1 MKLAKNK
8 DADPFIKIYHEGRY
22 RGARL
27 VFPWEP
33 VRPPYKDTAGA
44 FVDYVFS
51 YLDSELSIFPV
62 RWGGAEPLVENWREY
77 MDRLPRWSEVSSWLE
92 LYGRF
97 NIGLALG
104 GTSRAVAIMF
114 REKDS
119 MMQWFWGLGREEQV
133 MIGLYGVVVYT
144 DKWSYVLLRPPD
156 PGLIPRRNFYSKKL
170 HAKVLGEKS
179 HIFLPPS
186 WINKLQLVLWDE
198 EVCLKRTVLLREIP
212 TEVFSRILAS
222 LGVTVSGN

>member
-8 DADPFIKIYHEGRY
+8 DADPVIKIYRERRH

-33 VRPPYKDTAGA
+33 VRPPYKDTAGG

-77 MDRLPRWSEVSSWLE
+77 MDRLPRWNEVSSWLE

-104 GTSRAVAIMF
+104 ETSRAVAIVF

-119 MMQWFWGLGREEQV
+119 MVQWFWGLGREEQV

-144 DKWSYVLLRPPD
+144 DKWSYVLLRPSD
-156 PGLIPRRNFYSKKL
+156 PGLVPRRNFYSKKL

-198 EVCLKRTVLLREIP
+198 EVCLKRTVLFREIP

-222 LGVTVSGN
+222 LGVTTSGN